1 MNKAKEHLKEIENL
15 VKELATETD
24 KVKLSEKFK
33 EYMDFMAKFHNYSWY
48 NTFWIMAQSPQAE
61 RVAGFR
67 KWNELKRTIKKGEH
81 GIRIIYPIKREF
93 EKINGNG
100 EAELQE
106 HIFFNVG
113 YVFDIKQTEGKELP
127 RIESPSVEGDNY
139 EYLLSILKDFCKDNS
154 IAIEFKGLLQN
165 ALYGYTRKEKE
176 QIIITIKEQDNK
188 NTQAQTLM
196 HEITHALEHTPIEE
210 RKTTRQQ
217 EEIQADGVGYVVSR
231 YFKMEHKGFNYL
243 ALYDADY
250 KKIMDN
256 FKVIARVSKKL
267 INYIEEKLIKRI
279 EV

>member
-15 VKELATETD
+15 IKELATETD

-33 EYMDFMAKFHNYSWY
+33 EYLNFMAKFHNYSWY
-48 NTFWIMAQSPQAE
+48 NTFWIMAQNPQAE
-61 RVAGFR
+61 RMAGFK

-81 GIRIIYPIKREF
+81 GIKILYPMFKEVERKTIEGIKKE
-93 EKINGNG
+93 
-100 EAELQE
+100 QQVY
-106 HIFFNVG
+106 FNVG

-127 RIESPSVEGDNY
+127 TIESTSVEGDNY
-139 EYLLSILKDFCKDNS
+139 EYLLSILKDFCKDNK
-154 IAIEFKGLLQN
+154 IELEFKELLKN
-165 ALYGYTRKEKE
+165 SLYGYTRKEKE

-196 HEITHALEHTPIEE
+196 HEITHALEEHTQIG
-210 RKTTRQQ
+210 KTTRQQ

-250 KKIMDN
+250 KKIMNN
-256 FKVIARVSKKL
+256 FKVIAKVSKKL
-267 INYIEEKLIKRI
+267 INYIEEKLIKKV
-279 EV
+279 EVV

>member
-33 EYMDFMAKFHNYSWY
+33 EYLNFMAKFHNYSWF
-48 NTFWIMAQSPQAE
+48 NTFWIMAQKPNAE
-61 RVAGFR
+61 RVAGFK
-67 KWNELKRTIKKGEH
+67 KWNELKRTIRKGEH
-81 GIRIIYPIKREF
+81 GIKIIYPIRKEY
-93 EKINGNG
+93 EKENENG
-100 EAELQE
+100 ETEQQE
-106 HIFFNVG
+106 FIYFNVG

-127 RIESPSVEGDNY
+127 TIESPSVDGDNY
-139 EYLLSILKDFCKDNS
+139 YYLLDVLRDFCKDNN
-154 IAIEFKGLLQN
+154 ITLEFKALLQN
-165 ALYGYTRKEKE
+165 ALYGYTRKKDKD
-176 QIIITIKEQDNK
+176 IIITIKEQDNK

-196 HEITHALEHTPIEE
+196 HEITHALEHTPKEE
-210 RKTTRQQ
+210 RQTTRQQ

-256 FKVIARVSKKL
+256 FKAIAKVSKKL
-267 INYIEEKLIKRI
+267 INYIEEKMIKRI